1 MTVDTTQIK
10 QYIEA
15 HIGAIR
21 GREDVAKH
29 FDMSIEQ
36 LRKAFLKAEG
46 VTPTEFIA
54 EARVEA
60 AKWLLR
66 KGGLTNKQV
75 CYAVGYARVDSGE
88 RAFKEAT
95 GQAMQAFG
103 KQHQRR
109 RRGARGG

>member
-15 HIGAIR
+15 NLARIQS
-21 GREDVAKH
+21 REDVAST
-29 FDMSIEQ
+29 FGISVER
-36 LRKAFLKAEG
+36 LRKAFHQAEG

-60 AKWLLR
+60 AKRLLR
-66 KGGLTNKQV
+66 KTDVQSKEV
-75 CYAVGYARVDSGE
+75 CYAVGFARVDSGE

-95 GQAMQAFG
+95 GLTMQAYRER
-103 KQHQRR
+103 HRR
-109 RRGARGG
+109 R